1 VAGRIHWARRIFGQL
16 WLSAAFASSWTTAVH
31 HTISETALGA
41 ILAAVISQLSM
52 SITGRI
58 THSPSKSRNRTAA
71 HRNRQHDT
79 RNVHVRSFAAN
90 AKLSRGRSL
99 DYVARQ
105 GREGQSG
112 GNPMTSIINAGA
124 RLDRLPISSF
134 HYRIFWLVGA
144 GMFFDGY
151 DLYVAGSVLASTM
164 QTKFSSLPQNLQFI
178 SLTFVGMTIGAL
190 VTGFLGDRFGRRFTY
205 QINLLIFGLASLA
218 AAFAPNMS
226 VLIWCRFVQGLGLGA
241 EIVVGYST
249 LTEFVPPGSRGRWLS
264 LMAFLVVAGFPAT
277 ALLGY
282 LIVPSFGWRPMFV
295 IAGIGSLIVWYLRK
309 ALPESPRWLE
319 SQGRTAEAEVLMQ
332 AIEKEAT
339 AVGPLPPAAA
349 PTTASLV
356 TATAML
362 RPPLLQRLIVGSW
375 VLITIN
381 TLIFGFVIFLP
392 QFFLRQGLTI
402 TNSLAYTLV
411 LSIASLVGC
420 VVGAGAADF
429 IGRRS
434 SIIGA
439 SVATIVFG
447 WIYARFNAASDPAI
461 VLTVGFILI
470 VAIYVQTAI
479 LFGVYTP
486 ELFPT
491 EIRLRA
497 NGICNT
503 LGRLATVFSPFV
515 VGSLMTNYKLPG
527 VIWLMIGLLAVQII
541 VVWLWGVEPR
551 NRPLETVGTS

>member
-1 VAGRIHWARRIFGQL
+1 MAHARRLGYHHARTGADR
-16 WLSAAFASSWTTAVH
+16 SHFAIPRGGEPMATTV
-31 HTISETALGA
+31 
-41 ILAAVISQLSM
+41 
-52 SITGRI
+52 
-58 THSPSKSRNRTAA
+58 
-71 HRNRQHDT
+71 
-79 RNVHVRSFAAN
+79 
-90 AKLSRGRSL
+90 
-99 DYVARQ
+99 
-105 GREGQSG
+105 
-112 GNPMTSIINAGA
+112 NAGA

-151 DLYVAGSVLASTM
+151 DLYVAASVLASTT
-164 QTKFSSLPQNLQFI
+164 QTKFSTLPQNLQFI
-178 SLTFVGMTIGAL
+178 SLTFVGMTIGSF
-190 VTGFLGDRFGRRFTY
+190 VTGFVGDRYGRRFTY

-218 AAFAPNMS
+218 AAFAQDMTQL
-226 VLIWCRFVQGLGLGA
+226 VACRFVQGLGLGA

-249 LTEFVPPGSRGRWLS
+249 LTEFVPPKTRGRWLS
-264 LMAFLVVAGFPAT
+264 MMAFLVVAGFPAT

-282 LIVPSFGWRPMFV
+282 LIIPAFGWRPMFV

-309 ALPESPRWLE
+309 NLPESPRWLE
-319 SQGRTAEAEVLMQ
+319 SQGRTAEAESLMQ
-332 AIEKEAT
+332 AIETEAAGGGT
-339 AVGPLPPAAA
+339 LPPVATPA
-349 PTTASLV
+349 PVPQVSASD
-356 TATAML
+356 ML

-402 TNSLAYTLV
+402 ANSLAYTLV
-411 LSIASLVGC
+411 LSAGSLVGC
-420 VVGAGAADF
+420 ALGAYLSDA
-429 IGRRS
+429 IGRRW

-439 SVATIVFG
+439 SIVTIVSG
-447 WIYARFNAASDPAI
+447 YIYARFDASADPAI
-461 VLTVGFILI
+461 VLSVGFVLI

-503 LGRLATVFSPFV
+503 LGRGATVVSPF
-515 VGSLMTNYKLPG
+515 
-527 VIWLMIGLLAVQII
+527 
-541 VVWLWGVEPR
+541 
-551 NRPLETVGTS
+551 